1 MKFGKLMLAVAASSM
16 TVAPAM
22 AATSNPAATLSVA
35 QTARTGSPT
44 ASDSKLAGG
53 FGIGAVFAVLII
65 VGIGALVYLGED
77 QNDSPDSP

>member
-22 AATSNPAATLSVA
+22 AATSNPAAALSVS
-35 QTARTGSPT
+35 QTARTGSAA

-53 FGIGAVFAVLII
+53 FGIGAIFAVLIV

>member
-1 MKFGKLMLAVAASSM
+1 MKFSKLMLAVAASSM

-22 AATSNPAATLSVA
+22 AASSNPASTLSVA
-35 QTARTGSPT
+35 QTARAGGST
-44 ASDSKLAGG
+44 ASDSEAAGG
-53 FGIGAVFAVLII
+53 FGIGAVFAVLIV